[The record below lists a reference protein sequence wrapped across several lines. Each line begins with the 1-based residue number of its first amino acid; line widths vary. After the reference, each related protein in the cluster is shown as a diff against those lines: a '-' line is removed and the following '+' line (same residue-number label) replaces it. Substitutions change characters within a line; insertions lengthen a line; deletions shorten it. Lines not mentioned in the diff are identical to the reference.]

1 MADSL
6 LKASHLTKTFEAHKE
21 ANAEC
26 SVSFQDWQTKKESE
40 HPQFKYWSLVM
51 QFQLSILQMVH
62 SLRCENFT
70 KYVESLTKLM
80 PWLFALDHT
89 HYARWLSVHIR
100 DMTMLEHT
108 HPEVFCGQKKQEQ
121 ILVSRTK
128 TVHVVVIALVSRT
141 KTMLYVVV
149 IVLVSMCLWL

>member
-1 MADSL
+1 MHQVTAAAL
-6 LKASHLTKTFEAHKE
+6 YILQQRAFEAHKE

-108 HPEVFCGQKKQEQ
+108 HHVFREFCAGAFVVRK
-121 ILVSRTK
+121 TK
-128 TVHVVVIALVSRT
+128 NKFSSVEPRLC
-141 KTMLYVVV
+141 M
-149 IVLVSMCLWL
+149 WL